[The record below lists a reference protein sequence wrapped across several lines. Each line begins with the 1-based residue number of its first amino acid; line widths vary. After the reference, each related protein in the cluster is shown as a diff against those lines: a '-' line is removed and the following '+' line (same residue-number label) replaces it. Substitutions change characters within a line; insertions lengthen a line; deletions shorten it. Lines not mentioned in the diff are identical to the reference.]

1 MIFLNFIGGCGSM
14 FRIHIESPLFLGKS
28 LVQQHRY
35 VNEALKDDIKQMHGL
50 QLITKPPSSIPH
62 D

>member
-1 MIFLNFIGGCGSM
+1 M

-50 QLITKPPSSIPH
+50 QLITKPTSSIPR